1 MSTDGKKV
9 VEVPRVLTV
18 RDLANLVKVSPINV
32 IKELMNNGIMANINQ
47 QLDFE
52 TAAIVLTELGFEPR
66 EERHVEDASA
76 VATATPATLW
86 QRLYAGEDPKKLK
99 PRPPVVT
106 VMGHVDHGKTSLLD
120 AIRHTD
126 VASGEAGGITQR
138 IGAYQI
144 EHGGRKITFL
154 DTPGHEAFT
163 AMRARGAQVTDIAIL
178 VVAAD
183 DGVMP
188 QTKEAISHA
197 RAAGVPLIAGLN
209 KIDKPNANPE
219 RVKKELHDNGVVI
232 DEYGG
237 NVLLVPVSAKKK
249 TGIDDLLEAILLV
262 ADSMEIKANP
272 DRPAIGTVIESKLDK
287 GRGPMATVLVQ
298 NGTLS
303 VGDAVV
309 VGTQGVFGRVR
320 AMIDDTGRTIH
331 KATPS
336 TPVAVFGLSEVP
348 NAGDMLEVVKNERV
362 ARVQAAEHAARAGA
376 DASAVDRSK
385 VSLEDFFRKAQAEGT
400 RELLLIVKA
409 DGQGSIEPLVHSLE
423 KLDRGEV
430 KVKILHTGTGR
441 VSESDVSLA
450 VASGAIV
457 IAFNVEVDE
466 AARRMAESEGI
477 DVRKYNVIYRLV
489 EDIDKAL
496 VGMLEPVY
504 RAKVVGRAEVRQ
516 VFKIRNVGMVA
527 GCLVRDGVLQREAK
541 ARLLRGGETI
551 YDGSVTSLKRFTED
565 VKEVR
570 QGFECGVGLAD
581 FKEFKEGDV
590 IEFYVNERVS

>member
-1 MSTDGKKV
+1 MSTNGKKV
-9 VEVPRVLTV
+9 VEVPSVLTV

-47 QLDFE
+47 QLDYD

-66 EERHVEDASA
+66 EERPIETAA
-76 VATATPATLW
+76 APPATPATLW
-86 QRLYAGEDPKKLK
+86 QRLYAEEDPQKLK
-99 PRPPVVT
+99 PRSPVVT

-138 IGAYQI
+138 IGAYQV
-144 EHGGRKITFL
+144 EHNGRKITFL

-163 AMRARGAQVTDIAIL
+163 AMRARGAQATDIAIL

-188 QTKEAISHA
+188 QTKEAIAHA
-197 RAAGVPLIAGLN
+197 KAASVPLIVALN
-209 KIDKPNANPE
+209 KIDKPNSNPE

-237 NVLLVPVSAKKK
+237 NILLVPVSAKKK

-262 ADSMEIKANP
+262 ADSIEIKANP

-298 NGTLS
+298 NGSLS
-303 VGDAVV
+303 VGDAVA
-309 VGTQGVFGRVR
+309 VGSIFGRVR
-320 AMIDDTGRTIH
+320 AMVDDNGRSIK
-331 KATPS
+331 KAMPS
-336 TPVAVFGLSEVP
+336 TPAAIFGLSDVP
-348 NAGDMLEVVKNERV
+348 NAGDRFEVVKDERM
-362 ARVQAAEHAARAGA
+362 ARARAAEYAASSGA
-376 DASAVDRSK
+376 ATTPSERK
-385 VSLEDFFRKAQAEGT
+385 VSLEDFFRKAQAEGMK
-400 RELLLIVKA
+400 ELLLVIKA
-409 DGQGSIEPLVHSLE
+409 DGQGSIEPLVNSLQ
-423 KLDRGEV
+423 KLDLDEV
-430 KVKILHTGTGR
+430 KVKVLHTGTGS

-457 IAFNVEVDE
+457 IAFNVDADE

-477 DVRKYNVIYRLV
+477 DVRKYNVIYKLIDDV
-489 EDIDKAL
+489 DKAL
-496 VGMLEPVY
+496 KGMLEPVY
-504 RAKVVGRAEVRQ
+504 RDKVLGRAEVRQ
-516 VFKIRNVGMVA
+516 VFKIKNVGVIA
-527 GCLVRDGVLQREAK
+527 GCIVREGVIQRDAK
-541 ARLLRGGETI
+541 ARLVRGGEAI
-551 YDGSVTSLKRFTED
+551 FDGGVSSLRRFTED

-570 QGFECGVGLAD
+570 QGFECGIGLAN
-581 FKEFKEGDV
+581 FKDYKEGDS
-590 IEFYVNERVS
+590 IEFYVKERVS

>member
-1 MSTDGKKV
+1 MSTNGKKV
-9 VEVPRVLTV
+9 VEVPSVLTV

-47 QLDFE
+47 QLDYD

-66 EERHVEDASA
+66 EERKAEPE
-76 VATATPATLW
+76 TAAAAPATLW
-86 QRLYAGEDPKKLK
+86 QRMYAGEDPKKLK

-120 AIRHTD
+120 AMRHTD

-144 EHGGRKITFL
+144 EHNGRKITFL

-163 AMRARGAQVTDIAIL
+163 AMRARGAQATDLAIL

-197 RAAGVPLIAGLN
+197 RAAGVPLIVALN

-219 RVKKELHDNGVVI
+219 RVKKELHDNDVVI

-237 NVLLVPVSAKKK
+237 SVLLVPVSAKKK
-249 TGIDDLLEAILLV
+249 IGIDDLLEAILLV

-272 DRPAIGTVIESKLDK
+272 DRPAVGTVIESKLDK
-287 GRGPMATVLVQ
+287 SRGPMATVLVQ
-298 NGTLS
+298 NGTLA

-309 VGTQGVFGRVR
+309 IGRIFGRVR
-320 AMIDDTGRTIH
+320 AMVDDNGRST
-331 KATPS
+331 KRATPS
-336 TPVAVFGLSEVP
+336 TPVAVIGLSDVP
-348 NAGDMLEVVKNERV
+348 NAGDVVEVVKDERT
-362 ARVQAAEHAARAGA
+362 ARARATEHAAEASAAAAGA
-376 DASAVDRSK
+376 DRSK

-400 RELLLIVKA
+400 RELLLVIKA
-409 DGQGSIEPLVHSLE
+409 DGQGSIEPLVNSLE
-423 KLDRGEV
+423 KLDQGGIRP
-430 KVKILHTGTGR
+430 KVLHTGTGR
-441 VSESDVSLA
+441 VSESDVALA
-450 VASGAIV
+450 VASNAIV
-457 IAFNVEVDE
+457 IAFNVELDE

-477 DVRKYNVIYRLV
+477 DVRRYDVIYKLV
-489 EDIDKAL
+489 DDIDKAL
-496 VGMLEPVY
+496 QGMLEPVY
-504 RAKVVGRAEVRQ
+504 QDKVIGRAEVRQ
-516 VFKIRNVGMVA
+516 VFKVKAVGAVA
-527 GCLVRDGVLQREAK
+527 GCIVRDGTLQREAK
-541 ARLLRGGETI
+541 ARLLRGGEVVF
-551 YDGSVTSLKRFTED
+551 DGGVSSLKRFTED

-570 QGFECGVGLAD
+570 QGFECGVGLAS
-581 FKEFKEGDV
+581 FKDFKEGDV
-590 IEFYVNERVS
+590 IEFYVKERVS